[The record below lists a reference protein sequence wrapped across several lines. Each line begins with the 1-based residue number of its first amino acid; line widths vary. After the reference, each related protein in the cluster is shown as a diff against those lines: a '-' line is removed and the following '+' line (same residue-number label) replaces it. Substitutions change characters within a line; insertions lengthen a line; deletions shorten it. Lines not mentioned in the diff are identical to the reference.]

1 MSFCR
6 ALDYV
11 LELSPFVLLVCC
23 YVCATLSFLFD
34 FVSITFLVLFILC
47 ELSSVEPLLTSV
59 GDPLM
64 IHFCLCQF
72 YSGNNKSVVRRC
84 FCPSLWTCI
93 DQDLLFLMIQNNVIN
108 LIVDPDILLC
118 YQVSSSLRPGCD
130 VLCRVLE
137 AAIWDKFTIFFS
149 QNSTKLVPF
158 WFCLPFDHCPIQVSE
173 PLLPFTLL
181 LKPPV
186 SIVMEDGA
194 LSNSLH
200 SLSRF
205 LYSYLISF
213 GHFLARSEVGAY
225 TFMMLMIFFGFILI
239 LLILIL
245 LFPVGLHSYCGPS
258 AQVSRFS
265 DSWKTQILSYSL
277 QYLWIDSCDY
287 FGTINPL
294 L

>member
-11 LELSPFVLLVCC
+11 LELSLFVLLVCC

-108 LIVDPDILLC
+108 LIVVPDILLC

-137 AAIWDKFTIFFS
+137 AAIWDEFTIFFHRIPPS
-149 QNSTKLVPF
+149 WYHSDFV
-158 WFCLPFDHCPIQVSE
+158 CLLTIAQYRFQSH
-173 PLLPFTLL
+173 FFLL
-181 LKPPV
+181 L
-186 SIVMEDGA
+186 
-194 LSNSLH
+194 
-200 SLSRF
+200 
-205 LYSYLISF
+205 
-213 GHFLARSEVGAY
+213 
-225 TFMMLMIFFGFILI
+225 
-239 LLILIL
+239 
-245 LFPVGLHSYCGPS
+245 CC
-258 AQVSRFS
+258 
-265 DSWKTQILSYSL
+265 W
-277 QYLWIDSCDY
+277 
-287 FGTINPL
+287 NPL
-294 L
+294 SA